1 MNHESSVER
10 EKRLSKLHNVNV
22 GETVI
27 LHQIRSE
34 AGGLCKS
41 KKITKTKVKVIIQN
55 LYDHYVRVRLPWG
68 YSESYKWL
76 DFDHMRRGGSCQRE
90 TNT

>member
-10 EKRLSKLHNVNV
+10 EKRLSKLHGVSV
-22 GETVI
+22 GEKVT
-27 LHQIRSE
+27 LYQARGES
-34 AGGLCKS
+34 GGICKS
-41 KKITKTKVKVIIQN
+41 NRPTKRKVKVIVQN
-55 LYDHYVRVRLPWG
+55 LYDYYVRVKLPWG

>member
-1 MNHESSVER
+1 MYMEIDYER
-10 EKRLSKLHNVNV
+10 EKRLSRIHNVNV